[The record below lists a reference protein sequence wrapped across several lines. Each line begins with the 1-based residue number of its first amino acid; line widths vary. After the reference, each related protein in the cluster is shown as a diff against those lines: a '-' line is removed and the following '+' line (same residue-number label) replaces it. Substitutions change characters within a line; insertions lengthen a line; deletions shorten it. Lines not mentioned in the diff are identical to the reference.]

1 MVALRRAYGLLAVAS
16 AFLLTCCPG
25 GRAQAQTSSSA
36 AVAASDFAYT
46 GDDGPAF
53 WAESANAPACAP
65 SPTGRQS
72 PIDISRTVPDRQL
85 APLNLDL
92 EQTSVVLSN
101 PGYNVRA
108 VPAIRQELKLNGDPY
123 KMVELHF
130 HTLSEHTVDGRQGV
144 MEVHAVF
151 LDEDTETKLAVIGV
165 IYKMGKPNP
174 FLQKLLVNGLPQ
186 KSTSPHITVGSIDL
200 SKAFTDT
207 SRYYTYAG
215 SLTTPPCGPTVKWF
229 VLQDWAEMSPQQ
241 FQTFHDVLGNNF
253 RPLQQRNGRVIRAT
267 KK

>member
-1 MVALRRAYGLLAVAS
+1 MRRAYGLLAAAS
-16 AFLLTCCPG
+16 AFFLACTSGVRLH
-25 GRAQAQTSSSA
+25 AQIST
-36 AVAASDFAYT
+36 VAASKFAYT

-53 WAESANAPACAP
+53 WAESANAPACAA
-65 SPTGRQS
+65 SPTGRQT

-101 PGYNVRA
+101 PGYNVRG
-108 VPAIRQELKLNGDPY
+108 VPAIQQELILNGDPY
-123 KMVELHF
+123 KMIEFHF

-144 MEVHAVF
+144 MELHVVF
-151 LDEDTETKLAVIGV
+151 LDEDTKTQLAVIGV
-165 IYKMGKPNP
+165 IYQMGKPNP
-174 FLQKLLVNGLPQ
+174 FLQKLLVHGLPQ
-186 KSTSPHITVGSIDL
+186 KSTSPDKVVGSIDL
-200 SKAFTDT
+200 SKAFTST

-215 SLTTPPCGPTVKWF
+215 SLTTPPCSPTVKWF
-229 VLQDWAEMSPQQ
+229 VLQDWAEMSSQQ

-253 RPLQQRNGRVIRAT
+253 RPLQPRNGRVIRVT

>member
-1 MVALRRAYGLLAVAS
+1 VFFLA
-16 AFLLTCCPG
+16 CCPG
-25 GRAQAQTSSSA
+25 ARIHAQTSS
-36 AVAASDFAYT
+36 VAAAAGSFAYT

-53 WAESANAPACAP
+53 WAESANAPACAA

-72 PIDISRTVPDRQL
+72 PIDISRAVPDRRL
-85 APLNLDL
+85 APLDLDL
-92 EQTSVVLSN
+92 LETSVELSN
-101 PGYNVRA
+101 PGYNVRG
-108 VPAIRQELKLNGDPY
+108 VPAIRQELTLNGDPY
-123 KMVELHF
+123 KMIEFHF

-144 MEVHAVF
+144 MELHAVF
-151 LDEDTETKLAVIGV
+151 LDEDTKTQLAVIGV

-174 FLQKLLVNGLPQ
+174 FLQKLLANGLPQ

-200 SKAFTDT
+200 SKAFTNT
-207 SRYYTYAG
+207 ARYYTYAG
-215 SLTTPPCGPTVKWF
+215 SLTTPPCGPTVQWF

-267 KK
+267 K